1 MKFPYHGGK
10 ESHLSMAEQFGATQE
25 HSQDD
30 LAPYQALVE
39 SYGVETETL
48 DPLLL
53 ERMALLDR
61 ETETLADERQAIA
74 YARRIAAST
83 TAERSP
89 NAMPPEHWRIVE
101 LATLFTDIGKTGPR
115 TATPEQQ
122 ETITAMYGVDAP
134 WDGARSVAEYL
145 EHFFPDRRDAM
156 TAALEAMDVRAT
168 ISMRTF
174 WNLHAGWT
182 LGLVRNS
189 GLPTEVALTAA
200 THHLL
205 EGVNP
210 DGIVDVEGSFH
221 DPDVQRPV
229 DQREMF
235 VILLDKYDA
244 SRRRGKKTH
253 EQAIAYL
260 KDIVSR
266 SSILLEIPRLSTIF
280 RSCVDDLDRA
290 LGPDVRDTEMPE
302 AA

>member
-1 MKFPYHGGK
+1 
-10 ESHLSMAEQFGATQE
+10 MANEQFGAAQE
-25 HSQDD
+25 QSQDD
-30 LAPYQALVE
+30 LAPYRTLVE
-39 SYGVETETL
+39 AYGILPDAL
-48 DPLLL
+48 DPVLL

-89 NAMPPEHWRIVE
+89 NAMPPEHWRTVE

-122 ETITAMYGVDAP
+122 DAVTAMYGVDAP
-134 WDGARSVAEYL
+134 WDGTRSVAEYL

-156 TAALEAMDVRAT
+156 TTALETMDVRT
-168 ISMRTF
+168 TVSMRTF

-182 LGLVRNS
+182 LGLVRDS

-210 DGIVDVEGSFH
+210 DGIVDIEGSFH
-221 DPDVQRPV
+221 DPNVQRPV

-260 KDIVSR
+260 KDVVSR
-266 SSILLEIPRLSTIF
+266 SSILIEIPRLSTVF
-280 RSCVDDLDRA
+280 RSCVNDLDLA
-290 LGPDVRDTEMPE
+290 LRPDVSDTEMPE